1 MSMPKKA
8 FGVFVILSSCV
19 LMLIILIMLF
29 GSQFGISTIREKETL
44 SMDRLMEYADTKDG
58 VTTIPDLYMLYEVLK
73 EENEIVEST
82 EDIDDFM
89 LKKLK
94 SGDYPKRTVVN
105 PEEDEEVIYD
115 TYREGIKKI
124 IRDAS
129 GGASITPVETPW
141 GNIGG

>member
-1 MSMPKKA
+1 MHFDFQYWQSEGESRKTSMRIKTRLDQMRAEGLYTGGPVRFGYQAIEKGRLNKKNKP
-8 FGVFVILSSCV
+8 VKDLVI
-19 LMLIILIMLF
+19 
-29 GSQFGISTIREKETL
+29 
-44 SMDRLMEYADTKDG
+44 
-58 VTTIPDLYMLYEVLK
+58 
-73 EENEIVEST
+73 
-82 EDIDDFM
+82 
-89 LKKLK
+89 
-94 SGDYPKRTVVN
+94 N

>member
-1 MSMPKKA
+1 MPKKA

-44 SMDRLMEYADTKDG
+44 SMDKLMEYADTKDG

-115 TYREGIKKI
+115 IYR
-124 IRDAS
+124 
-129 GGASITPVETPW
+129 
-141 GNIGG
+141 